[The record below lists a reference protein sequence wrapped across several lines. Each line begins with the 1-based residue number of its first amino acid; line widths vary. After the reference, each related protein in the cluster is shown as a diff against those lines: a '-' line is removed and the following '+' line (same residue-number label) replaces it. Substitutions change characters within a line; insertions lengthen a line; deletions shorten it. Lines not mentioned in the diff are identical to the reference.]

1 MVRLLTKLFRCGRL
15 LCTCSLLFGLEQSA
29 LGAEPVVVTYPK
41 LDGGKAYNNRL
52 AYFESLL
59 ALALESSDLPFVL
72 KPYGLPMSNA
82 DRNRQNLQ
90 QRVYDVAWIHTT
102 PALEGSLTAVKIP
115 LMKGLIG
122 WRLMFVRAEDVAAF
136 QQVESVEDLR
146 NLVAGQG
153 YDYPDNSILTAAG
166 LELRTGLH
174 RDNVVQMLL
183 KNRVDYFPRSITEI
197 YDEWSLLGEP
207 GLAIEQH
214 LVLRY
219 PSAFYFFVRRGDEQ
233 LATALTKGLRTAH
246 ENGSFDALFMKHF
259 GEYIR
264 HSNLERRKV
273 ISIPYPRLDER
284 VEQDKDGYWYKLK
297 DKRAA
302 PVAHR

>member
-1 MVRLLTKLFRCGRL
+1 MVRLFTKLFRFGCWFCTCVL
-15 LCTCSLLFGLEQSA
+15 LCA
-29 LGAEPVVVTYPK
+29 LGRGAFGAEPVVVTYPK

-59 ALALESSDLPFVL
+59 ALALESSELPFVL
-72 KPYGLPMSNA
+72 KPYGLPMSSA

-90 QRVYDVAWIHTT
+90 QHVYDVAWIHTT
-102 PALEGSLTAVKIP
+102 PALERSLTAVKIP
-115 LMKGLIG
+115 LLKGLIG
-122 WRLMFVRAEDVAAF
+122 WRLLFVRAEDVAAF
-136 QQVESVEDLR
+136 QQVDSVEDLR
-146 NLVAGQG
+146 NLIAGQG
-153 YDYPDNSILTAAG
+153 YDYPDNSILTSAG

-183 KNRVDYFPRSITEI
+183 KNRVDFFPRSITEI

-219 PSAFYFFVRRGDEQ
+219 PSAFYFFVRKGDEQ
-233 LATALTKGLRTAH
+233 LAAALTKGLRTAH
-246 ENGSFDALFMKHF
+246 ENGSFDELFMRHF

-264 HSNLERRKV
+264 HSNLEQRKV

-284 VEQDKDGYWYKLK
+284 VELDKQGYWYKLK
-297 DKRAA
+297 NERAA